1 MTDEGWKVFSELMEI
16 LKDRF
21 DDQEKRIKTLEEQL
35 EKLIDS
41 LEEDWIFEQM
51 QGVREAE

>member
-1 MTDEGWKVFSELMEI
+1 MTNEGWKVFGELMEI

-21 DDQEKRIKTLEEQL
+21 DDQEKRIKYL
-35 EKLIDS
+35 EKQIEL
-41 LEEDWIFEQM
+41 LTEDEKWIPEQM

>member
-1 MTDEGWKVFSELMEI
+1 MTNEGWKVFGELMEI

-21 DDQEKRIKTLEEQL
+21 DDQEKRIQQLEEQI
-35 EKLIDS
+35 KLFTQD
-41 LEEDWIFEQM
+41 EDWIFEQM

>member
-1 MTDEGWKVFSELMEI
+1 MNDEEWKVLGELMEI

-21 DDQEKRIKTLEEQL
+21 DDQEKRIKHL
-35 EKLIDS
+35 EKQVELLTED
-41 LEEDWIFEQM
+41 EDWILEQM